1 MLCSKLLLLSDCRCC
16 VFFLFHRCLVSA
28 ERCIGDFTALVV
40 VKHNAHARSARLWQ
54 LGVYIKIF
62 SVVSGFFK
70 ILCRLFDLLSCCR
83 NHRSLSHTLIAPL
96 SYAHCISFSLA
107 SIPTLGFCIVYS
119 TFPAFFFSRFV
130 SIFSFRSV
138 CAHRCCCT
146 AASLHFF

>member
-83 NHRSLSHTLIAPL
+83 NHRSLSLIHSLPHSLTLTVSLFHWPAYQL
-96 SYAHCISFSLA
+96 S
-107 SIPTLGFCIVYS
+107 
-119 TFPAFFFSRFV
+119 AF
-130 SIFSFRSV
+130 
-138 CAHRCCCT
+138 ALYT
-146 AASLHFF
+146 LHFRRF